1 MDSKLHQTLQGL
13 CLIHGDALPNRSSPR
28 LKFFS
33 TDLTC
38 PRSEVH
44 LPRTKEEGLL
54 VDSKI
59 GQHNQN
65 QNHILAVQNTGNR
78 KILLL
83 PKAKHTKRQENEDQ
97 KPIKKE
103 GRQAHTKE
111 PRIPSI
117 ECLNKVL
124 DPDYTLELVLQAAIL
139 LPTHFGGA
147 KISLNSLIL
156 FALAWMNKT

>member
-1 MDSKLHQTLQGL
+1 MDSKLHETLQGL
-13 CLIHGDALPNRSSPR
+13 CLVHGEAFPNRSSPR
-28 LKFFS
+28 LVICS

-38 PRSEVH
+38 PQSEVQVA
-44 LPRTKEEGLL
+44 RTKEEGLL

-59 GQHNQN
+59 GQHNHN

-97 KPIKKE
+97 KPIKKGE
-103 GRQAHTKE
+103 RTHTKE

-124 DPDYTLELVLQAAIL
+124 DPDYTMELVLQAATQ

-147 KISLNSLIL
+147 
-156 FALAWMNKT
+156 